1 MLKFASTA
9 VYLLA
14 LNPLSVEGFSL
25 VGSKQSLNS
34 LIQSSP
40 FLAPAITPRNN
51 LVLNAADG
59 SETGEEEFTEEA
71 SNELTDD
78 EPDEASS
85 GMEEEDEE
93 VDEEVDEELEAVKKE
108 IAELESKLKN
118 KNRELDSIEKM
129 GEQYTAG
136 GYARKVAETEQYR
149 KSKYAASAD
158 GKVIAKASVLQN
170 FLPIVDE
177 LNSLTEKYDG
187 DDFAKKYAALSW
199 DFTNALKDMG
209 VTEYSVAEGD
219 ASDARRVNAV
229 EEEYSESI
237 AKGCVIKALNTGYE
251 IDGNVMRMA
260 DAVVSLGSE
269 TEDTEEE
276 VNEAGEAENE

>member
-1 MLKFASTA
+1 
-9 VYLLA
+9 
-14 LNPLSVEGFSL
+14 
-25 VGSKQSLNS
+25 
-34 LIQSSP
+34 
-40 FLAPAITPRNN
+40 
-51 LVLNAADG
+51 
-59 SETGEEEFTEEA
+59 
-71 SNELTDD
+71 
-78 EPDEASS
+78 
-85 GMEEEDEE
+85 
-93 VDEEVDEELEAVKKE
+93 
-108 IAELESKLKN
+108 
-118 KNRELDSIEKM
+118 
-129 GEQYTAG
+129 
-136 GYARKVAETEQYR
+136 
-149 KSKYAASAD
+149 
-158 GKVIAKASVLQN
+158 
-170 FLPIVDE
+170 LPIVDE

-237 AKGCVIKALNTGYE
+237 AKGYVIKALNTGYE

-269 TEDTEEE
+269 TEDAEE